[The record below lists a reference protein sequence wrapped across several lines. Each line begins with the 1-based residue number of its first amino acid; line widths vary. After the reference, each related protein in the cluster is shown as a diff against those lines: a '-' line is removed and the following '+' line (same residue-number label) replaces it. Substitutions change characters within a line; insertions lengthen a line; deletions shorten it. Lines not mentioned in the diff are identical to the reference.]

1 MSKLNIQFVNNIIF
15 NQCMHK
21 YNIKVFVPMITR
33 VINKKLSRGRKT
45 SMNVKNIDDKKLFK
59 IISKEMLIN

>member
-1 MSKLNIQFVNNIIF
+1 MN
-15 NQCMHK
+15 K

-33 VINKKLSRGRKT
+33 LINEKLSRDRKT
-45 SMNVKNIDDKKLFK
+45 SMNVTNIDDKKLFK

>member
-1 MSKLNIQFVNNIIF
+1 
-15 NQCMHK
+15 MHK